1 MPQPDYRL
9 LNLTFPPLSVVNV
22 RCSVFKAA
30 LDASK
35 YVLSEKWH
43 QCWRIHSVTR
53 YANRNRTML
62 HVLAG
67 KEKMV
72 GINLIP

>member
-9 LNLTFPPLSVVNV
+9 LNLTFPPLNVVNV

-35 YVLSEKWH
+35 YVLK
-43 QCWRIHSVTR
+43 RLV
-53 YANRNRTML
+53 
-62 HVLAG
+62 
-67 KEKMV
+67 
-72 GINLIP
+72 